1 MQFKAVRRVLTKG
14 ELSSRLRRHIDA
26 ELSKTMWPA
35 TEEKSESFDRDR
47 KLVDP

>member
-1 MQFKAVRRVLTKG
+1 
-14 ELSSRLRRHIDA
+14 
-26 ELSKTMWPA
+26 MWPA